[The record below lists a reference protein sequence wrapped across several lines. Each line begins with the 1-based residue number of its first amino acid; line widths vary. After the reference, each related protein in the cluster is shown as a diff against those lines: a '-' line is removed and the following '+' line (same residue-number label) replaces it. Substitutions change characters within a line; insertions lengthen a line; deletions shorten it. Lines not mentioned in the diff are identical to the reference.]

1 MPDILGYARVSTE
14 GQDLEGQ
21 RQRLREAGA
30 LKIFED
36 VISGKIFIRN
46 GLENLIAYARP
57 NAAIRDMSGEY
68 GIMRVLKN
76 TFRREKVISAKEIIV
91 C

>member
-1 MPDILGYARVSTE
+1 
-14 GQDLEGQ
+14 LEGQ

-46 GLENLIAYARP
+46 GLENLIALRSPLFSPIPELY
-57 NAAIRDMSGEY
+57 S
-68 GIMRVLKN
+68 
-76 TFRREKVISAKEIIV
+76 
-91 C
+91 

>member
-21 RQRLREAGA
+21 RQRLREVGA

-46 GLENLIAYARP
+46 YLKKIS
-57 NAAIRDMSGEY
+57 IRVTKIRAS
-68 GIMRVLKN
+68 ICK
-76 TFRREKVISAKEIIV
+76 
-91 C
+91 

>member
-21 RQRLREAGA
+21 RQRLREVGA

-46 GLENLIAYARP
+46 GLENLIAYANFVAQILNLP
-57 NAAIRDMSGEY
+57 
-68 GIMRVLKN
+68 LHLF
-76 TFRREKVISAKEIIV
+76 FRRYGLF
-91 C
+91 

>member
-30 LKIFED
+30 PED
-36 VISGKIFIRN
+36 FHGDTAF
-46 GLENLIAYARP
+46 G
-57 NAAIRDMSGEY
+57 
-68 GIMRVLKN
+68 
-76 TFRREKVISAKEIIV
+76 
-91 C
+91 CQ